1 MEKSQLAELA
11 ELIAEEIKWLSDCPF
26 RHGEYFYETAAN
38 TLYEQQEA
46 LAEGLEQH
54 GMKET
59 AEKIRNVTAELPE
72 DFDEAG
78 FYRDIAKE
86 LKNV

>member
-1 MEKSQLAELA
+1 MTKVELAELA
-11 ELIAEEIKWLSDCPF
+11 ELIAEEMSWLDACPF

-38 TLYEQQEA
+38 TLYEQGET

-59 AEKIRNVTAELPE
+59 AEKIRNVTAELPAE
-72 DFDEAG
+72 FDEPG
-78 FYRDIAKE
+78 FYREIANQ
-86 LKNV
+86 LK